1 MRKQP
6 PQKDIT
12 LPMLGRMN
20 LSARLQTFVTRCCW
34 HPCMYAR
41 RASRRVVSFEIVGRK
56 IRGTLFLDNSIA
68 FRKRL
73 TINMIERI
81 FDYSIKI
88 IEQNF
93 VLGYFF
99 LKKSSLFFVFSNN
112 TRAVRMKYNLEKV
125 IVLSIQEYFVCARAY
140 NMKILQY

>member
-20 LSARLQTFVTRCCW
+20 LSARLQTFVTCCCW

-41 RASRRVVSFEIVGRK
+41 RAWRRVVSFEIVGRK

-81 FDYSIKI
+81 FDYSIKK

-93 VLGYFF
+93 VLGYYFF
-99 LKKSSLFFVFSNN
+99 LKKSFFFFVFSNN
-112 TRAVRMKYNLEKV
+112 IGLVKMKYNLRKSHRFESRNILK
-125 IVLSIQEYFVCARAY
+125 LSNLLLFT
-140 NMKILQY
+140 